1 MNLKKLLLVAV
12 FVCGLRAFAPAQGL
26 VGAPVDPRYG
36 ASMPIQSTTPRAKPS
51 GSGGLVILAI
61 LAALRVVRA

>member
-36 ASMPIQSTTPRAKPS
+36 ASMTIQSKAPS
-51 GSGGLVILAI
+51 AQPSVSAGLVLLAI
-61 LAALRVVRA
+61 LAALRLVRT